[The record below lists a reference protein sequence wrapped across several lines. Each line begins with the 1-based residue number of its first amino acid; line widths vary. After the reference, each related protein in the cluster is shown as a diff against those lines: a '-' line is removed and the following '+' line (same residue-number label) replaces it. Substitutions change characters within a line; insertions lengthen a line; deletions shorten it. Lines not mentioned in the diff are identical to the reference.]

1 MRMTNMANYLFQ
13 ASYSAEGVK
22 GLLKEGGTS
31 RRAHIE
37 QMIKGM
43 GGSLE
48 AFYYAFGSDDV
59 IVIAELP
66 DDASAAAISLAVGA
80 SGGAAGIKTTVL
92 ITPETLGQAAKKTV
106 GYRPAGQ

>member
-1 MRMTNMANYLFQ
+1 MANYLFQ

-37 QMIKGM
+37 QMVKGM
-43 GGSLE
+43 GGRLE

-59 IVIAELP
+59 VVIAELP
-66 DDASAAAISLAVGA
+66 DDASAAAVSLAVGA
-80 SGGAAGIKTTVL
+80 GGAVNGLKTTVL
-92 ITPETLGQAAKKTV
+92 ITPETLDQATKKTV
-106 GYRPAGQ
+106 GYRPANQ